1 MRWGGD
7 WLGLILSDEFLWGL
21 VFFSAVCFSTQ
32 NYLPYIGLFYKFELL
47 NVSLPL
53 LRRASSL
60 ATFQHRFL
68 FNGLVIFGVNPIK
81 IRYPNTNLFF
91 SKTNSLMNCSPLKR
105 DSNISPLLWDLK
117 FWDQSTKVPVTNV
130 KVPVTTIFESPWIF
144 QLARDNFEKNGL
156 DNFFPHQNLTKTFW
170 LMMEIIF
177 QQNCTS
183 KMIEK
188 KLKRCKLPPLKDLFK
203 NLN

>member
-21 VFFSAVCFSTQ
+21 VFFSAVCFFTQ

-68 FNGLVIFGVNPIK
+68 FNGLVIFGVNPVK
-81 IRYPNTNLFF
+81 TRYPNTNLFF

-130 KVPVTTIFESPWIF
+130 KVPVTTIFESPWNFPTCPWQFWKKWPWNFWPCPWQSSIICPWKVKS
-144 QLARDNFEKNGL
+144 ARVKI
-156 DNFFPHQNLTKTFW
+156 PK
-170 LMMEIIF
+170 
-177 QQNCTS
+177 
-183 KMIEK
+183 
-188 KLKRCKLPPLKDLFK
+188 
-203 NLN
+203 